1 MLALKPRTLSFEQA
15 AAVPLI
21 LITAWEA
28 LHDRARIAP
37 DQIVLIHAG
46 AGGVSHA
53 AIQLAKNHQTEILR
67 QLLHC
72 LITENSA

>member
-1 MLALKPRTLSFEQA
+1 LLALKPRTLSFEQA

-28 LHDRARIAP
+28 PHDRARIAP

-46 AGGVSHA
+46 AGGVGHA
-53 AIQLAKNHQTEILR
+53 AIQLAKHHQAKILR

-72 LITENSA
+72 LITENSV